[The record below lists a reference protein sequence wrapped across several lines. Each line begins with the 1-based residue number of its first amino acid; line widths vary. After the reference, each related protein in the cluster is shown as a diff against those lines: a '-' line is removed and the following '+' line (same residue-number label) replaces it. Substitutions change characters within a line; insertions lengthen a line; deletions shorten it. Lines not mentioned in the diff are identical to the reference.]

1 MNFIPARENEEMS
14 LKNEILRCIR
24 YNRAVERKAMTDHC
38 HKVPIKPR
46 TSCFSPAGSRY
57 YAP

>member
-14 LKNEILRCIR
+14 LKNEFLRCIR

-38 HKVPIKPR
+38 QKVPIKR
-46 TSCFSPAGSRY
+46 KRRDGDIWIVSVGI
-57 YAP
+57 